1 MRSLLLAMLCAAAFA
16 FGAPVSAQAL
26 PSVGLGPVAG
36 SNEPA
41 LLEEARSRRTRV
53 VKRTRR
59 PYYAPYACVAAAPI
73 LLLAVLAAGLLI
85 RSSGPQ

>member
-1 MRSLLLAMLCAAAFA
+1 MLCAAAFA

-59 PYYAPYACVAAAPI
+59 PFYAPYACARPHQCYYWQFWPRVCYP
-73 LLLAVLAAGLLI
+73 L
-85 RSSGPQ
+85 